1 MSTARASC
9 KVSVFRQG
17 ESKVTFQME
26 KQNNKI
32 GRRVTCLCLRG
43 GRGAA
48 VTKRPRLRGLQL
60 QTFIFSPSWRLE
72 VGGQGVGG
80 SIFSRVVSPWLVDS
94 PVFPV
99 TTCGHPSVPAC
110 LFSIPITRNK
120 DPPCER
126 INLLTTLK
134 AVSPNTVLA

>member
-1 MSTARASC
+1 MREHRARLVQGVRILTRRIEGDIPDGKTEQRNRATSHVP
-9 KVSVFRQG
+9 VSG
-17 ESKVTFQME
+17 
-26 KQNNKI
+26 
-32 GRRVTCLCLRG
+32 
-43 GRGAA
+43 GAA

-72 VGGQGVGG
+72 VGGQGVGR